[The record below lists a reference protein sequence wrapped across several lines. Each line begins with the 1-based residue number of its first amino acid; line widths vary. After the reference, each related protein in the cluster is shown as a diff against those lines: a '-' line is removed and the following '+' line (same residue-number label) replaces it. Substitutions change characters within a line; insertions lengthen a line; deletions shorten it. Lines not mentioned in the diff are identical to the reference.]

1 MKCFNNRRAPYK
13 RLEPTMKII
22 DFCKVLILLSA
33 FLVSAGFAQS
43 SKVLIVNSDNAVF
56 RYETIAT
63 EFKKVLQQNAYQW
76 TEFNLNSHADAE
88 AELKQ
93 LIQQEN
99 PALIYCI
106 GTKAYS
112 LARNYAYNKKLLFSA
127 AINWRRL
134 DIGEGTYGVANELS
148 SAQEISLLRYF
159 FPTIKNIG
167 LLYNDKFSREYV
179 ETIKKDALAL
189 GINIINQPIN
199 DAQEISEALN
209 ELLPKIEMFWIISD
223 PVVLSSKASVQKI
236 FQSAQQQKKPV
247 YAYSDVFIEQGA
259 VLAISADLA
268 TIGRQS
274 ASLALMMD
282 KDKVPGGTVQS
293 PAGSTVTLN
302 KCALDALQLGFNQD
316 ALDSVNKI
324 VGCDK

>member
-1 MKCFNNRRAPYK
+1 MK
-13 RLEPTMKII
+13 MIS
-22 DFCKVLILLSA
+22 FCKVLILLTL
-33 FLVSAGFAQS
+33 FLANAGFAQS
-43 SKVLIVNSDNAVF
+43 NKILIVNSDNAVY
-56 RYETIAT
+56 RYEKIAS
-63 EFKKVLQQNAYQW
+63 EFKKVLQQNGYQW
-76 TEFNLNSHADAE
+76 AEFNLDSHADTE
-88 AELKQ
+88 TELKQ
-93 LIQQEN
+93 SIQQEN

-112 LARNYAYNKKLLFSA
+112 LAQNYADNKKLLFSG

-134 DIGEGTYGVANELS
+134 NISERTYGVANELS

-159 FPTIKNIG
+159 FPTVKTIG
-167 LLYNDKFSREYV
+167 LFYNDKFSREYV

-189 GINIINQPIN
+189 GINIVNQPIN

-209 ELLPKIEMFWIISD
+209 ELLPKIDMFWIIPD
-223 PVVLSSKASVQKI
+223 PIVLSGKESVQQI
-236 FQSAQQQKKPV
+236 FQSAKQLKKPV

-259 VLAISADLA
+259 VLAISADIA

-274 ASLALMMD
+274 ASLALMID
-282 KDKVPGGTVQS
+282 KDKVPAGTVQS

-302 KCALDALQLGFNQD
+302 KCTIDALQLNFNQD

-324 VGCDK
+324 VGCEKHD

>member
-1 MKCFNNRRAPYK
+1 
-13 RLEPTMKII
+13 MKIMN
-22 DFCKVLILLSA
+22 FYKALILLTVFWFST
-33 FLVSAGFAQS
+33 GFAQS
-43 SKVLIVNSDNAVF
+43 SKVLIINSDSGVF
-56 RYETIAT
+56 RYEKIAA
-63 EFKKVLQQNAYQW
+63 EFKKVIQQNAYQLA
-76 TEFNLNSHADAE
+76 EFNLNTHTDAE

-99 PALIYCI
+99 PDLVYCI

-112 LARNYAYNKKLLFSA
+112 LARSYASNKKLLFSA

-134 DIGEGTYGVANELS
+134 DIGEGTYGVANELA

-159 FPTIKNIG
+159 FPTIKTIG
-167 LLYNDKFSREYV
+167 LFYNDKFSREYV

-189 GINIINQPIN
+189 GINVINQPIN
-199 DAQEISEALN
+199 DEKEVDEALN
-209 ELLPKIEMFWIISD
+209 ELMPKIELFWIISD
-223 PVVLSSKASVQKI
+223 PVVLSNKESVQQI
-236 FQSAQQQKKPV
+236 FQSAQQYKKPV

-259 VLAISADLA
+259 VLAVSADTA

-274 ASLALMMD
+274 ASLAMMID
-282 KDKVPGGTVQS
+282 KNKVPAGTVQS

-302 KCALDALQLGFNQD
+302 KCALDALQLNFNKD

-324 VGCDK
+324 VGCDKHD